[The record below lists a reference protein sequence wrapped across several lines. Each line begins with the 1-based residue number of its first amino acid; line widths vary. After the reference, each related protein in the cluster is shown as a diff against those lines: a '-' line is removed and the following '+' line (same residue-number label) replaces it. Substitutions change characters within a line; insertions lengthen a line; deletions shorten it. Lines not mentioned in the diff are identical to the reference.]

1 MKLSDP
7 YKRKY
12 IIKNEETEPVKRTKR
27 RNVDGSKVKL
37 TVEID
42 DGENLTNLERR
53 QIADVV
59 LEDGLNTEEVS
70 WDRDHPVPT
79 VDNEVV

>member
-1 MKLSDP
+1 
-7 YKRKY
+7 
-12 IIKNEETEPVKRTKR
+12 
-27 RNVDGSKVKL
+27 
-37 TVEID
+37 
-42 DGENLTNLERR
+42 
-53 QIADVV
+53 V

>member
-1 MKLSDP
+1 
-7 YKRKY
+7 
-12 IIKNEETEPVKRTKR
+12 
-27 RNVDGSKVKL
+27 
-37 TVEID
+37 
-42 DGENLTNLERR
+42 
-53 QIADVV
+53 VV